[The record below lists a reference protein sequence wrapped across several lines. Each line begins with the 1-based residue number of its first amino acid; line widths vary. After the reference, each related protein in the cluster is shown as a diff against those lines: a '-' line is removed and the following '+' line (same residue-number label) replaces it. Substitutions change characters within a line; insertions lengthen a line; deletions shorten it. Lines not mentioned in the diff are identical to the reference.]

1 MNKKQKISIFSGLI
15 AILIAF
21 AIWAI
26 QGFHL
31 FTHQKVEVQ
40 LPQSDVDKLLGQP
53 PRYEWVNHFTLG
65 LEYTLAFAAIAI
77 GFSVVLFFL
86 FKSKRIINQ

>member
-1 MNKKQKISIFSGLI
+1 MNKKQKTTVFSGLA

-21 AIWAI
+21 AIWAL

-53 PRYEWVNHFTLG
+53 PTYEWVNHFTLG
-65 LEYTLAFAAIAI
+65 LEYTLAFTAIAI
-77 GFSVVLFFL
+77 GISIVLYFL